1 MSSSTRLRLR
11 SCLPRTH
18 TLTLRVRITAR
29 AHAEVRVCSN
39 KTCRKQTSAQT
50 LALMTDAAPLDI
62 HVDSCGCLGNCGNGP
77 NVLVLNRETSEET
90 VVNHVST
97 PAQAAKLLASLTSID
112 VSFEQILAAMEVMGE
127 VRKRMYDEHDEE
139 AEALLTNLLER
150 NLPTPPRYTLLEY
163 RAASRRRLGKLEGA
177 LDDANEA
184 TSCCPEGHGEPWI
197 QRADVLRELG
207 ELDKAMQAILD
218 AGDIERAL
226 RSDARYRSKKRKLK
240 QQVQQAHA

>member
-77 NVLVLNRETSEET
+77 NVLVLNRETAEET

-112 VSFEQILAAMEVMGE
+112 EQAF
-127 VRKRMYDEHDEE
+127 YCCS
-139 AEALLTNLLER
+139 ALTSSR
-150 NLPTPPRYTLLEY
+150 DDR
-163 RAASRRRLGKLEGA
+163 RCSHIDARRRFSRHVRSIRSGQVHVRWRSDRSTH
-177 LDDANEA
+177 LDA
-184 TSCCPEGHGEPWI
+184 
-197 QRADVLRELG
+197 
-207 ELDKAMQAILD
+207 AILVE
-218 AGDIERAL
+218 IERDLHLRHDGAHGRNCDAAL
-226 RSDARYRSKKRKLK
+226 QIPRKGNPRD
-240 QQVQQAHA
+240 